1 MCVFSLEK
9 IGRKYLFNQYFWNAY
24 YAPGIV
30 PVNSPWGEMMYWF
43 YFFFLFVCIST
54 LAIY

>member
-43 YFFFLFVCIST
+43 YFFFLFVF
-54 LAIY
+54 LH